1 MKKKILLKRI
11 QTPSVKFWSFDQK
24 LCLKHSVLDFKTE
37 NILTM
42 WTKWPC
48 LCECQWCNMI
58 QPKLSNKWQRTV
70 LNFQSHD
77 KLAFHSNN
85 RFPSKGSPFSH
96 LICKC
101 KSSNSIFAMFCT
113 YRLITTICDKLKCL
127 NRHRSKSITV
137 TKLSFCQNGPPM
149 STTFWQKKRLV
160 TLILFDLCLFKHF
173 SLSQI
178 FVISLY

>member
-1 MKKKILLKRI
+1 MKKDKSYPRGYKHLLWNFEALIRN
-11 QTPSVKFWSFDQK
+11 

-127 NRHRSKSITV
+127 NRHRSNSDVAVLLPKWSPYEYIILTEEEAGH
-137 TKLSFCQNGPPM
+137 SY
-149 STTFWQKKRLV
+149 TFWYMP
-160 TLILFDLCLFKHF
+160 I
-173 SLSQI
+173 
-178 FVISLY
+178 